1 MSWKFCFPVKIR
13 HLDRRQFLL
22 LSFATS
28 LSTTLLLS
36 AEAQTQSSQTN
47 KFNSLQFISV
57 PPVNGGMPAG
67 LIICLHGS
75 GAKSQALVPL
85 ARSLN
90 LPDYQFLFPDAPYS
104 DPSVSGGKMWYDLK
118 SPNRQGLTESRQQ
131 LLSWLKSLQNTTDIP
146 LESTILSGF
155 SQGAAMALDV
165 GLMLPLAGLVS
176 LSGYLPSKPK
186 LTARKSFP
194 PVLMEQGR
202 KDQIVTLVEAQEAR
216 DSLIALGVKVRY
228 LEFDIGHE
236 IKPETVAGMRRFV
249 VDVFR
254 GGESAISPAM

>member
-1 MSWKFCFPVKIR
+1 
-13 HLDRRQFLL
+13 
-22 LSFATS
+22 
-28 LSTTLLLS
+28 
-36 AEAQTQSSQTN
+36 
-47 KFNSLQFISV
+47 
-57 PPVNGGMPAG
+57 
-67 LIICLHGS
+67 
-75 GAKSQALVPL
+75 
-85 ARSLN
+85 
-90 LPDYQFLFPDAPYS
+90 
-104 DPSVSGGKMWYDLK
+104 
-118 SPNRQGLTESRQQ
+118 
-131 LLSWLKSLQNTTDIP
+131 
-146 LESTILSGF
+146 
-155 SQGAAMALDV
+155 MALDV

-216 DSLIALGVKVRY
+216 DSFIALGVKVRY

-254 GGESAISPAM
+254 GGESAISPKM